1 MALDPEILLVD
12 EPSAGLDPI
21 TSSEIDDLLCELQ
34 SERKTTLLIV
44 THHIPSARRIA
55 DEMIL
60 LHEAAILAQGT
71 PQELEQNDDEL
82 VRRFMQSAGGA

>member
-1 MALDPEILLVD
+1 
-12 EPSAGLDPI
+12 
-21 TSSEIDDLLCELQ
+21 
-34 SERKTTLLIV
+34 
-44 THHIPSARRIA
+44 
-55 DEMIL
+55 MIL